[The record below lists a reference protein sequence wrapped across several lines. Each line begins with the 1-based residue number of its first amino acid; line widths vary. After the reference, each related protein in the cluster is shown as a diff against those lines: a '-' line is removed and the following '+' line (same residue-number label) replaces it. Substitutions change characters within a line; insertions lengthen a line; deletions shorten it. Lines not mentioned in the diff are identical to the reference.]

1 MKRALLAAIA
11 LASLSHAAGAQ
22 PVDDAIAQMKSCLKS
37 DGPTRQQ
44 CIDKLW
50 WELTGDSAPVPSTR
64 SGGSWIVSETTSPVD
79 YSPQI
84 SAANPSRATA
94 EGAPSSLTIHCRR
107 QRVELSVSTIGAWKA
122 SSSDEFRV
130 AYRIDD
136 QPIVEARWAASAG
149 GRTASFKGDAL
160 ALLQSLPDG
169 GQISIRVFDWQGPPH
184 EATFQLDGLDVV
196 RQKIVEACKS
206 EPAADRALARKRR

>member
-1 MKRALLAAIA
+1 VRDRLWGPDGQQRA
-11 LASLSHAAGAQ
+11 G
-22 PVDDAIAQMKSCLKS
+22 C
-37 DGPTRQQ
+37 PTRGGG
-44 CIDKLW
+44 KL
-50 WELTGDSAPVPSTR
+50 AR
-64 SGGSWIVSETTSPVD
+64 QRTTSPVD

-184 EATFQLDGLDVV
+184 EATFQLDGLDAV
-196 RQKIVEACKS
+196 RQKSRKPAKS
-206 EPAADRALARKRR
+206 ARSDRALARKGR